1 MLRPILLVLTMF
13 VSAPAVA
20 QTVVPIEDT
29 LHRVIAPGQ
38 EAVIRNYSSWNSS
51 TCAPNPPPQVM
62 LRSQPQH
69 GTVTIR
75 PGMSTIRLIREGK
88 TKACL
93 GVTIPGTVVAYT
105 PSPGFRGT
113 DEFDYSIT
121 STNGVYHDT
130 AVLDVR

>member
-1 MLRPILLVLTMF
+1 MLCPTAFVLALLVA
-13 VSAPAVA
+13 APAAA

-29 LHRVIAPGQ
+29 LHRVIAAGQ
-38 EAVIRNYSSWNSS
+38 EVVIRNYSSWNSS
-51 TCAPNPPPQVM
+51 TCAPNPPPQVV

-75 PGMSTIRLIREGK
+75 PGMSTIRLVREGK
-88 TKACL
+88 SKACL

-105 PSPGFRGT
+105 PAPNFRGA
-113 DEFDYSIT
+113 DGFDYTIT

-130 AVLDVR
+130 VVLDVR

>member
-1 MLRPILLVLTMF
+1 MLRPILLVLTVF
-13 VSAPAVA
+13 VSAPVAA

-29 LHRVIAPGQ
+29 LHRVLAAGQ
-38 EAVIRNYSSWNSS
+38 EAVIRNYSSWNSD
-51 TCAPNPPPQVM
+51 TCAPNPPPQAT

-69 GTVTIR
+69 GTVTVR

-88 TKACL
+88 PQACL
-93 GVTIPGTVVAYT
+93 GVTIPGTYT

-113 DEFDYSIT
+113 EEFDYTIT